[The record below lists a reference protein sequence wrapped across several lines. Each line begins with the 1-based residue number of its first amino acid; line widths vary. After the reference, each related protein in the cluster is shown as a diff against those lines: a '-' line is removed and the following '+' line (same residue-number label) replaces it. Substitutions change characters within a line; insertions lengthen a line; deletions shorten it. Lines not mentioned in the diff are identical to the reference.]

1 MPRKPDHGLSVEEYD
16 ALTRID
22 FWIFVQRVFVELT
35 GEPFQDNFHI
45 QKLCAEVDRIRTER
59 NVRQAVAL
67 PPRNLKSIIVS
78 VALPAWLLG
87 HDPGLEVVCV
97 SYGQELADKLSAD
110 CRRIM
115 LTPWYRRLFPAA
127 RLSRQAIDHLTTTE
141 GGKRYATSV
150 GGTLTGMGADV
161 IIVDDPMKP
170 DEALSDAER
179 TRANDWAQH
188 TLFTRMNDKKN
199 DRIVIVMQR
208 LHEVDMI
215 GHIMALA
222 KFELLAFPAIAPAD
236 EIHLINTPFGTLRY
250 ERKAGEALHPD
261 REPLET
267 LMKQRQLLGT
277 EFFAA
282 QYLQSPTPPGGGLVK
297 IHWFQR
303 FDPTKKPHF
312 SKIMQS
318 WDCASK
324 SSQLN
329 DYSVCTTWGVTETK
343 EMYLL
348 HVLRD
353 RLEYPELKR
362 KVRQHAEQH
371 RVGIVLIEDTAAGTQ
386 LIQELRY
393 EGFARIEACKALGD
407 KVMRMA
413 AQTPVIEGGRVYLP
427 HEASWL
433 PDYEHEMAMFPKGR
447 YDDQV
452 DSTAQ
457 ALAYIGIP
465 NDADSWLEYLRE
477 KCLGQYGIRP
487 EQLTVIFDHDEQDA
501 KFRASNGREI
511 FRPSDGFY
519 HVTQAEWESIKTIS
533 GIRRIEYRAKTHSNG
548 GMSRNTER
556 PPQTLGI
563 GNA

>member
-45 QKLCAEVDRIRTER
+45 QELCAEVDRIRTES
-59 NVRQAVAL
+59 NVRLAVAL
-67 PPRNLKSIIVS
+67 PPRSLKSIIVS

-97 SYGQELADKLSAD
+97 SYGQELADKLSTD

-115 LTPWYRRLFPAA
+115 LTPWYRRLFPAT
-127 RLSRQAIDHLTTTE
+127 RLGRQAMDHLATTA

-179 TRANDWAQH
+179 SRANEWAQH

-208 LHEVDMI
+208 LHEADMI
-215 GHIMALA
+215 GHVMELA
-222 KFELLAFPAIAPAD
+222 KFELLAFPAIAAD
-236 EIHLINTPFGTLRY
+236 DEVHLIRTPFGTLRH
-250 ERKAGEALHPD
+250 ERKSGEALHPA

-267 LMKQRQLLGT
+267 LEKQRRFIGT
-277 EFFAA
+277 AFFAA

-303 FDPTKKPHF
+303 FDLSRKPHF
-312 SKIMQS
+312 SRVVQS

-324 SSQLN
+324 SSQLS
-329 DYSVCTTWGVTETK
+329 DYSVCTTWGVTAK
-343 EMYLL
+343 EIYLL
-348 HVLRD
+348 HVLRE

-362 KVRQHAEQH
+362 KVRQHADQH
-371 RVGIVLIEDTAAGTQ
+371 QAGIVLIEDTAAGIQ
-386 LIQELRY
+386 LIQELKY
-393 EGFARIEACKALGD
+393 EDFARIKAFKPMHD
-407 KVMRMA
+407 KGMRMA
-413 AQTPVIEGGRVYLP
+413 TQTPAIEAGRVYLP
-427 HEASWL
+427 HEATWL
-433 PDYEHEMAMFPKGR
+433 PAYEHEMAMFPKGR

-457 ALAYIGIP
+457 ALAYIGTP
-465 NDADSWLEYLRE
+465 NDGESYLGFLR
-477 KCLGQYGIRP
+477 KRSLDRYGIRP
-487 EQLTVIFDHDEQDA
+487 EQLTVIFDHEDRRRR
-501 KFRASNGREI
+501 FRASNGREI
-511 FRPSDGFY
+511 CRRSDGFY
-519 HVTQAEWESIKTIS
+519 YATPAEWESIKSTP
-533 GIRRIEYRAKTHSNG
+533 GIRKIE
-548 GMSRNTER
+548 
-556 PPQTLGI
+556 
-563 GNA
+563 